1 MADQEV
7 ALDERYQRA
16 LHELARQECKSP
28 EDLGG
33 ELIRDQ
39 LRKIT
44 EPKGNTGKVQ
54 PFRRRGGPE
63 KVPKND
69 RQ

>member
-1 MADQEV
+1 MAEQDV
-7 ALDERYQRA
+7 ALDERFQRA
-16 LHELARQECKSP
+16 LQELAKQEGKSP

-39 LRKIT
+39 LRRIT

-54 PFRRRGGPE
+54 PFRRRAGP
-63 KVPKND
+63 KKGPKNGK
-69 RQ
+69 

>member
-1 MADQEV
+1 MAEQEV
-7 ALDERYQRA
+7 ALDERYVRA
-16 LHELARQECKSP
+16 LHELARQEGKSP

-54 PFRRRGGPE
+54 PFRRRAGPE
-63 KVPKND
+63 KGPKD
-69 RQ
+69 GQ

>member
-1 MADQEV
+1 MAEQEV

-16 LHELARQECKSP
+16 LHELARQEGKSP

-44 EPKGNTGKVQ
+44 EPKGNAGKVQ
-54 PFRRRGGPE
+54 PFRRRACPENGP
-63 KVPKND
+63 NNG
-69 RQ
+69 Q

>member
-16 LHELARQECKSP
+16 LHELARQEGKSP
-28 EDLGG
+28 ED
-33 ELIRDQ
+33 LIRDQ

-54 PFRRRGGPE
+54 PFRRRAGPE
-63 KVPKND
+63 KGPKNG
-69 RQ
+69 Q

>member
-1 MADQEV
+1 MAEANV
-7 ALDERYQRA
+7 SLDERYLRA
-16 LHELARQECKSP
+16 LHELARKTGKSP

-39 LRKIT
+39 LRQIT
-44 EPKGNTGKVQ
+44 QPTGNTGKVQ
-54 PFRRRGGPE
+54 PFRRRAGPE
-63 KVPKND
+63 KGPKD